1 MKKNLFAMQIFTR
14 RESKKKLTTLRNE
27 RGFSL
32 IELLI
37 VMVILGLLASLVGP
51 RMFGK
56 LGKAKT
62 QTAKTQIEMLGAALD
77 AFRLDVGMYP
87 EDLGGLVNQADGLE
101 AWSGPY
107 LAKGTLPKDPWGH
120 DYIYEYPGQN
130 GEYDLYSYGADG
142 QPGGEGENADIV
154 SWE

>member
-1 MKKNLFAMQIFTR
+1 MKHLILKMLTNKDKKSTRFLKNA
-14 RESKKKLTTLRNE
+14 K
-27 RGFSL
+27 GFSL

-62 QTAKTQIEMLGAALD
+62 QTAKTQIEMLLAACD
-77 AFRLDVGMYP
+77 AFRLDVGKYP
-87 EDLGGLVNQADGLE
+87 ENLEGLIREYDAE
-101 AWSGPY
+101 AGTWDGPY
-107 LAKGTLPKDPWGH
+107 LAKGKLPLDPWGNP
-120 DYIYEYPGQN
+120 YEYLNPGEN
-130 GEYDLYSYGADG
+130 GEIDIWSYGADG
-142 QPGGEGENADIV
+142 SPGGEGENKDVV